1 MASFVK
7 TNVIEVN
14 KYLDE
19 TQTVPCGFSVS
30 PVRVRGRNNR
40 RQEVLLVELDASK
53 QRKILM
59 STKRSI
65 RSSSASLLFMIPI
78 LVMMVQSDGFS
89 ITRTR
94 VQNGQQKSNM
104 VLDSTSAAITNNN
117 ENPNNLRQKHWN
129 QDLAN
134 ATDIIG
140 SQEVVTVITSKIPFK
155 DRQAMY
161 DQMRMQAA
169 CSTTSSS
176 RSPSIWSFEALFPS
190 PVWDEETIHKDLFE
204 VSDLENQI
212 LSSRQTTDEQ
222 ENGRG
227 DTEHQHDLSPN
238 TTTTVLAK
246 KRKHTV
252 SVLSDDNSSAAGDA
266 LIRSDVEKTR
276 NVNTTIA
283 LKQDFELSRMVK
295 DRVYGMRSSSSSPIA
310 HYDSSLVDSS
320 RAVQFTQDGRRIGRA
335 LKVNIDLLT
344 YAAKRAFRKH
354 NVSEAEKLYL
364 RAMGMDPHDG
374 RPYLGLSRCAQQRQ
388 DLASARKYL
397 KMGIRKA
404 IYNPAGSA
412 NPFLLQ
418 ALGTLEEKS
427 GHLAEAEKLYVAAV
441 NAEPSHAAAWVSLA
455 QLRTEKL
462 RQSVNAG
469 RVCYENAERELALAG
484 QPPSSYVY
492 AAWAALEYRKAGN
505 VKLARDLFQKAI
517 AVDPKS
523 SAAYLQLGVMEAD
536 GKNWDK
542 AKECFEAVLKF
553 DNRNSRV
560 LQAFAIME
568 SKRPDGDSRTA
579 IGLFERA
586 LKVNSRDAGVFQAY
600 GLYVASLGDIDA
612 AKNL

>member
-1 MASFVK
+1 MTAFVK

-19 TQTVPCGFSVS
+19 TQTVRCESSFP
-30 PVRVRGRNNR
+30 PVRIRGRNNHQ
-40 RQEVLLVELDASK
+40 QEVLLLDLDASK
-53 QRKILM
+53 KRKILM
-59 STKRSI
+59 STRRSMK
-65 RSSSASLLFMIPI
+65 SYSASLRFMIPI
-78 LVMMVQSDGFS
+78 LVMMMQSDGFS
-89 ITRTR
+89 ITRVH
-94 VQNGQQKSNM
+94 VQNGQQKSM
-104 VLDSTSAAITNNN
+104 LLDSTTTAITNNN
-117 ENPNNLRQKHWN
+117 ENPNDLSQKYWN
-129 QDLAN
+129 QDTAN
-134 ATDIIG
+134 ATDITG
-140 SQEVVTVITSKIPFK
+140 SQAVVSVSTSKIPFK

-161 DQMRMQAA
+161 DQMRMKAA
-169 CSTTSSS
+169 CSTKSSS
-176 RSPSIWSFEALFPS
+176 RSPSIWSFEALFPN
-190 PVWDEETIHKDLFE
+190 PVWDEEIIHKDLFE
-204 VSDLENQI
+204 VSDLKNKI
-212 LSSRQTTDEQ
+212 LSTRQTADEQ
-222 ENGRG
+222 ENSGAS
-227 DTEHQHDLSPN
+227 DTERRHDLSTN

-246 KRKHTV
+246 KRKHAV
-252 SVLSDDNSSAAGDA
+252 SVVSDDDSSAEGDA
-266 LIRSDVEKTR
+266 LIGSDVENTR
-276 NVNTTIA
+276 NVNITAA

-310 HYDSSLVDSS
+310 HYDSSLVDAS
-320 RAVQFTQDGRRIGRA
+320 RAVQFAQDGRRIGRA

-364 RAMGMDPHDG
+364 RAMEMDPHDG

-404 IYNPAGSA
+404 IYNPAGGA

-427 GHLAEAEKLYVAAV
+427 GHLAEAERLYVAAV

-517 AVDPKS
+517 AVDPKC

-536 GKNWDK
+536 AKKLGK
-542 AKECFEAVLKF
+542 
-553 DNRNSRV
+553 SQRV
-560 LQAFAIME
+560 L
-568 SKRPDGDSRTA
+568 
-579 IGLFERA
+579 
-586 LKVNSRDAGVFQAY
+586 
-600 GLYVASLGDIDA
+600 
-612 AKNL
+612 